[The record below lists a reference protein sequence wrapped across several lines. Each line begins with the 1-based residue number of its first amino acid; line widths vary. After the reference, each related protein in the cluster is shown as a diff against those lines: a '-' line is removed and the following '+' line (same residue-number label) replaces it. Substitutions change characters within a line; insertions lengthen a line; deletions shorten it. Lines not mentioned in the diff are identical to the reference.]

1 MPNTLARLRRR
12 ARELPQGPGAYLMR
26 DRLGRVIY
34 VGKAKNLRRRVITY
48 FQGSKRFARTQPKIA
63 AMVEMACEVDYLEA
77 KNEAEALLLEG
88 RLIKEYRPKYNTLLT
103 DDKQFLLVRVE
114 MRADLP
120 RFTLT
125 RNRKDDG
132 SRYYGPFAH
141 AGTLRAT
148 LQEMRKRFG
157 VLLGD
162 ALPERLEDGRYRLY
176 GDARAELFSGHNEA
190 TREEYAE
197 RVAEAC
203 SFLDG
208 KAREWLEEVKERMG
222 KAAESREFERAAE
235 LRDLAAALEETILG
249 TRKFERSLPVVP
261 DEAVTGLERLKSAL
275 GLKEVPR
282 RLECFDVSHVSGTFV
297 VASMV
302 CFANGRPDKRNYRRF
317 KIKTFAGNDDF
328 RAMEEV
334 VGRRYR
340 RLLES
345 GEVFPDLVVVDGGA
359 GQVGAALRAFLSMEV
374 EPPALVGL
382 AKREETIVFPDER
395 GELKLGRRDPA
406 LRLLQRARDEA
417 HRFANRY
424 NAELRSRRIRESV
437 LDDVRGLGPSRRDG
451 LLEKFGTI
459 DKLRKAEEKELRAVE
474 GIGPKLA
481 AEILR
486 VLGTGTGEPG

>member
-1 MPNTLARLRRR
+1 MPNVLVVLRRR

-34 VGKAKNLRRRVITY
+34 VGKAKNLRRRVSSY
-48 FQGSKRFARTQPKIA
+48 FQGTKRFARKQPKVA
-63 AMVEMACEVDYLEA
+63 AMVDMVREVDFLEA

-114 MRADLP
+114 MHADLP

-125 RNRKDDG
+125 RNRRDDG

-162 ALPERLEDGRYRLY
+162 ARPERLEDGRYRLY
-176 GDARAELFSGHNEA
+176 GDARAELFAGHNEA
-190 TREEYAE
+190 TEEEYAV

-208 KAREWLEEVKERMG
+208 KAREWLKEVKEKMA
-222 KAAESREFERAAE
+222 KAAKERDFERAAE
-235 LRDLAAALEETILG
+235 WRDLAAALKKTTLG
-249 TRKFERSLPVVP
+249 TRKFKRALPVLRA
-261 DEAVTGLERLKSAL
+261 ETETGLERLRAAL
-275 GLKEVPR
+275 ELKDLPR
-282 RLECFDVSHVSGTFV
+282 RIECFDVSHISGTFV

-302 CFANGRPDKRNYRRF
+302 SFVDGKPDKRNYRRF

-340 RLLES
+340 RLLET
-345 GEVFPDLVVVDGGA
+345 GQAFPDLVVIDGGA
-359 GQVGAALRAFLSMEV
+359 GQVGAALRALLSMEA

-382 AKREETIVFPDER
+382 AKREETIVFSDER
-395 GELKLGRRDPA
+395 GELKLERRDPA

-417 HRFANRY
+417 HRLANLY

-437 LDDVRGLGPSRRDG
+437 LDDIAGLGPARRDR
-451 LLEKFGTI
+451 LLGEFGSI
-459 DKLRKAEEKELRAVE
+459 DKLRIATEDELRAVD

-486 VLGTGTGEPG
+486 VLQAGRGRGV